1 MALDRIRR
9 VESKRE
15 MESVTDDFVTMGYEV
30 ISRGES
36 SIRMRQH
43 GGWGSLGGHL
53 IVGLLTVW
61 WSFGIGNIVYAVY
74 KRYSGEKVLLKLEE
88 LDKEA

>member
-9 VESKRE
+9 VSSVRE
-15 MESVTDDFVTMGYEV
+15 MESVTDDFVTTGYEV
-30 ISRGES
+30 ISRGETTV
-36 SIRMRQH
+36 RMRQH

-53 IVGLLTVW
+53 IIALVSVW
-61 WSFGIGNIVYAVY
+61 WSFGIGNLIYALY
-74 KRYSGEKVLLKLEE
+74 KRYSGEKVLVKLEV